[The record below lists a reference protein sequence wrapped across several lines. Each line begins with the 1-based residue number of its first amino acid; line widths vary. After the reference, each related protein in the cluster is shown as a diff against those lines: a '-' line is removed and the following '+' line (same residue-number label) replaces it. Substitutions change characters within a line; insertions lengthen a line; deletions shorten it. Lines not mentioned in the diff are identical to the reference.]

1 MSKVQLLKIILV
13 ARNIVSIIGD
23 DNLVIEDIT
32 PIGSV
37 GAIIS
42 VNGSNG
48 LVTEPLV
55 PMAQL
60 PVLVVCLK
68 NITYRTKHLKNI

>member
-1 MSKVQLLKIILV
+1 M

-23 DNLVIEDIT
+23 DNLVIEDI
-32 PIGSV
+32 SV

-42 VNGSNG
+42 VNDSND

-60 PVLVVCLK
+60 LVLVVCLK
-68 NITYRTKHLKNI
+68 PNT

>member
-1 MSKVQLLKIILV
+1 MLKIILV

-23 DNLVIEDIT
+23 DNLVIEDI
-32 PIGSV
+32 SV

-42 VNGSNG
+42 VNDSND

-60 PVLVVCLK
+60 LVLVVCLK
-68 NITYRTKHLKNI
+68 PNT

>member
-1 MSKVQLLKIILV
+1 MLKIILV

-23 DNLVIEDIT
+23 DNLVIEDI
-32 PIGSV
+32 SV

-42 VNGSNG
+42 VNDSND

-68 NITYRTKHLKNI
+68 PNT

>member
-1 MSKVQLLKIILV
+1 M
-13 ARNIVSIIGD
+13 ARNIVSITGD

-32 PIGSV
+32 PIVSV

-68 NITYRTKHLKNI
+68 NITYRTEHLKNI